1 MGGHEI
7 SIFDFRTS
15 LPINEILYIQYINT
29 TDKLFISG
37 EILSATTQNF
47 WVFISF
53 VQKIA
58 IPHTKLDDEQFIP
71 QNNNKKHNSTQ
82 KATR

>member
-1 MGGHEI
+1 MTNKSKEINYQKSLMQIIVCLFMGGHEI
-7 SIFDFRTS
+7 SIKSIFDFRTS

-37 EILSATTQNF
+37 EILSATTQIC

-58 IPHTKLDDEQFIP
+58 I
-71 QNNNKKHNSTQ
+71 
-82 KATR
+82 